1 MRMSVSATAAFRG
14 WSSPFSFGLLSEMSL
29 PRLSSR
35 TCAAV
40 LLAVAFCMASPATAA
55 AQVVLTFVAKRGT
68 GGLDFPHSMLRISGT
83 TQSGEVI
90 DRNLGFMPVDQ
101 SVTMV
106 LGRRVSAAVIDRSE
120 ASIPWELVTPHL
132 SVQIPDTALD
142 AVIVRLRYWN
152 ENKNGGYDVYAQ
164 NCIAFL
170 ADIAGTIGLNPGGFL
185 TSLAELNPP
194 GSFPG
199 ILPEP
204 VANPVPEAQPDLP
217 SPAVPESPAVEAPEP
232 ATVPALT

>member
-1 MRMSVSATAAFRG
+1 MLLS
-14 WSSPFSFGLLSEMSL
+14 WFSF
-29 PRLSSR
+29 R

-40 LLAVAFCMASPATAA
+40 LVAFAFLMASPSTAS
-55 AQVVLTFVAKRGT
+55 AQVVVTFVAKRGT
-68 GGLDFPHSMLRISGT
+68 GGLDFPHSMLRIAGT
-83 TQSGEVI
+83 TESGEAI
-90 DRNLGFMPVDQ
+90 DRNFGFMPAEENL
-101 SVTMV
+101 SFM
-106 LGRRVSAAVIDRSE
+106 LGSRVSGAVMDRPE
-120 ASIPWELVTPHL
+120 ASISWDLITPHI
-132 SVQIPDTALD
+132 SVQIPDTVLD
-142 AVIVRLRYWN
+142 AVIARFRYWN
-152 ENKNGGYDVYAQ
+152 NNENGGYDFHTQ

-170 ADIAGTIGLNPGGFL
+170 ADIAGTIGLKVPPGHSLSPGGFL